1 MHTFFGQNA
10 PADGTRL
17 KTWNEWIV
25 INAGDMVLV
34 PHKRAYD
41 YGIVLS
47 TNLNIQNTN
56 IGKYFSNTKDVML
69 VLLSNGMMELY
80 DDNDYIEKIA

>member
-1 MHTFFGQNA
+1 
-10 PADGTRL
+10 
-17 KTWNEWIV
+17 V